1 MVSLERENFPGR
13 NDQDPA
19 TPPSGILR
27 VNPDMRKFP
36 HFRVSAA
43 IKSIIIFF
51 FRRRRIKNMPHFDEK
66 RAYAAQ
72 EDIFVSAIRFL
83 YPVFNTADSS
93 SLTTAEKKSSSSS

>member
-19 TPPSGILR
+19 TPPSGYSGILR

-51 FRRRRIKNMPHFDEK
+51 FAEDGLKTCPISMK
-66 RAYAAQ
+66 R
-72 EDIFVSAIRFL
+72 EHMLLRKI
-83 YPVFNTADSS
+83 
-93 SLTTAEKKSSSSS
+93 SL

>member
-1 MVSLERENFPGR
+1 MVSLEKENFPGR

-19 TPPSGILR
+19 TLPSGILR

-51 FRRRRIKNMPHFDEK
+51 FSQKTD
-66 RAYAAQ
+66 
-72 EDIFVSAIRFL
+72 
-83 YPVFNTADSS
+83 
-93 SLTTAEKKSSSSS
+93 KKHAPFR